1 MAGEDFDVA
10 VSSADDG
17 HLLRLTGELDMAT
30 AHKLRDQLTTLAD
43 DGARQV
49 TIDLSELEFID
60 STGLSVLV
68 SGLKRLREQGGDLML
83 RSPRPGTRKILE
95 ITGLTE
101 VFPIS

>member
-1 MAGEDFDVA
+1 MPADGFDVA
-10 VSSADDG
+10 VTSADDG

-30 AHKLRDQLTTLAD
+30 AHKLRDQLTSLAD
-43 DGARQV
+43 DGARHV
-49 TIDLSELEFID
+49 TVDLSDLEFID

-68 SGLKRLREQGGDLML
+68 TGLKRLREQGGDLAL
-83 RSPRPGTRKILE
+83 RSPRPSTRKILE